1 MTPDVIDAVPRMA
14 ARWVASDPTSG
25 RRPAMSDTEQLINR
39 YIDVWNERAA
49 DRRATGLA
57 EIWAA
62 DGSYVDPL
70 VSADGRDQIAATI
83 DGVQRQ
89 FPDFSFRLTGTVD
102 AHHNLVR
109 FSWVL
114 GPDGAG
120 EAPIAGSD
128 VAVLAADGK
137 LRDVHGFLDRV
148 PG

>member
-1 MTPDVIDAVPRMA
+1 
-14 ARWVASDPTSG
+14 
-25 RRPAMSDTEQLINR
+25 MSDTEQLINR

-49 DRRATGLA
+49 DRRAAGLS
-57 EIWAA
+57 EIWTA

-70 VSADGRDQIAATI
+70 VSAAGRDQIDAAI
-83 DGVQRQ
+83 DGAQRQ
-89 FPDFSFRLTGTVD
+89 FPGFSFRLTGTVE

-109 FSWVL
+109 FSWEL
-114 GPDGAG
+114 GPDGADG
-120 EAPIAGSD
+120 ADEAPIAGSD

>member
-1 MTPDVIDAVPRMA
+1 
-14 ARWVASDPTSG
+14 
-25 RRPAMSDTEQLINR
+25 MSDTEQLINR

-49 DRRATGLA
+49 DRRAAGLA

-62 DGSYVDPL
+62 DGSYIDPL
-70 VSADGRDQIAATI
+70 VSATGRDEIDAAI
-83 DGVQRQ
+83 DGAQRQ
-89 FPDFSFRLTGTVD
+89 FPGFSFRLSGAVE

-109 FSWVL
+109 FSWEL
-114 GPDGAG
+114 GPEGSGDSE

-128 VAVLAADGK
+128 VAVLDDDGK

>member
-1 MTPDVIDAVPRMA
+1 MNDIER
-14 ARWVASDPTSG
+14 
-25 RRPAMSDTEQLINR
+25 LINR

-49 DRRATGLA
+49 DRRAAGVS

-70 VSADGRDQIAATI
+70 VSAAGRDQIDAAI
-83 DGVQRQ
+83 DGAQRQ
-89 FPDFSFRLTGTVD
+89 FPDFSFRLAGAVE

-109 FSWVL
+109 FSWEL
-114 GPDGAG
+114 GPDGPG
-120 EAPIAGSD
+120 GSDSLSGSEEAPIAGSD
-128 VAVLAADGK
+128 VAVLDADGK

>member
-1 MTPDVIDAVPRMA
+1 
-14 ARWVASDPTSG
+14 
-25 RRPAMSDTEQLINR
+25 MSDTERLINR

-49 DRRATGLA
+49 DRRAAGLS

-70 VSADGRDQIAATI
+70 VSATGRDQIDAAI
-83 DGVQRQ
+83 DGAQRQ
-89 FPDFSFRLTGTVD
+89 FPDFSFRLTGAVE

-109 FSWVL
+109 FSWEL
-114 GPDGAG
+114 GPGGPDGSG
-120 EAPIAGSD
+120 SDGSTEAPIAGSD
-128 VAVLAADGK
+128 VAVLDADGK